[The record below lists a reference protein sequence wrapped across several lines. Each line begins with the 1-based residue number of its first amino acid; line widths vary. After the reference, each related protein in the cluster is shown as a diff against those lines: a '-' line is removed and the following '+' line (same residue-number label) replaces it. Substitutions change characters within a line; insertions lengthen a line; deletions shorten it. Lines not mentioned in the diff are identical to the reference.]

1 MLTLALPHTGSR
13 AQILRYAQRYELQY
27 RPRRI
32 FVLRHGESEGNIDK
46 TLFERLPDYEHSLTS
61 KGREQAREAGR
72 KLAALIRDESVYFQV
87 SPYRRT
93 RETLKEILRSFVDV
107 EECGSPIMRRR
118 DGRLPPKF
126 LGGEA
131 DAEVDVVCP
140 SPLCG
145 DCDAN
150 KSPAGHATDKKD
162 ARPTT
167 AKHAETEEKEG
178 ALDGGVGGGD
188 SFHHRSRSLR
198 FSEAQGENGVGHAS
212 GKGDGEA
219 EAEGDICYLRCRS
232 ESLCNMLET
241 RKQDIFVWPHT
252 ARYKVREDARL
263 REQEFGNF
271 QDPDQMRR
279 SLKDRSMYGPFWY
292 RFEHGESGGDVWDRV
307 SDWWASMFRD
317 MTRLSVEN
325 YVIVT
330 HGITQRCLCMYYFK
344 WSVEEFQKIMNPDN
358 CEIWELRL
366 GANHKY
372 HLVSPVVCRNGCPV
386 ADHMRDPPP
395 SFFPEHKSN
404 CPTQFENSV

>member
-1 MLTLALPHTGSR
+1 
-13 AQILRYAQRYELQY
+13 
-27 RPRRI
+27 
-32 FVLRHGESEGNIDK
+32 VLRHGESEGNIDK
-46 TLFERLPDYEHSLTS
+46 TLFERLPDYEHSLTP
-61 KGREQAREAGR
+61 KGRAQAREAGR
-72 KLAALIRDESVYFQV
+72 KLAAMIGDESVYFQV

-107 EECGSPIMRRR
+107 EECCSPIMRSR
-118 DGRLPPKF
+118 DGRALPARGEGAVGAGQSGPPHKF
-126 LGGEA
+126 LGEEA
-131 DAEVDVVCP
+131 DAEVDVVC
-140 SPLCG
+140 SPLGGVCSPLG
-145 DCDAN
+145 GVCDAN
-150 KSPAGHATDKKD
+150 KSPAGHATDKTD
-162 ARPTT
+162 TRPT
-167 AKHAETEEKEG
+167 EE
-178 ALDGGVGGGD
+178 GGGG
-188 SFHHRSRSLR
+188 SLHFQHRSRSLR
-198 FSEAQGENGVGHAS
+198 FSETQRENGVGHAS
-212 GKGDGEA
+212 ERGDGEA
-219 EAEGDICYLRCRS
+219 EGDGEICYLRCRS

-317 MTRLSVEN
+317 MTRLSVKN

-366 GANHKY
+366 GANYKY
-372 HLVSPVVCRNGCPV
+372 HLISDVVCRNGCPV